1 MFAYT
6 RFDIFVVNFSETHGE
21 CLEFSTL
28 QRIFNVKL
36 LTFVLLQRT
45 FAHTSASSRVD
56 VIVFVVNLW
65 LHGWSTEHSHFFRS
79 SLARTL
85 HGPCWSISHG
95 RQCRTFIKKFPIYLT
110 HAHVRRIGYIS
121 DVRNIM
127 QNLRLAQIAA
137 ITIKLYRIFYLR
149 NI

>member
-56 VIVFVVNLW
+56 VIVFVVNL
-65 LHGWSTEHSHFFRS
+65 
-79 SLARTL
+79 
-85 HGPCWSISHG
+85 
-95 RQCRTFIKKFPIYLT
+95 
-110 HAHVRRIGYIS
+110 
-121 DVRNIM
+121 
-127 QNLRLAQIAA
+127 
-137 ITIKLYRIFYLR
+137 
-149 NI
+149 